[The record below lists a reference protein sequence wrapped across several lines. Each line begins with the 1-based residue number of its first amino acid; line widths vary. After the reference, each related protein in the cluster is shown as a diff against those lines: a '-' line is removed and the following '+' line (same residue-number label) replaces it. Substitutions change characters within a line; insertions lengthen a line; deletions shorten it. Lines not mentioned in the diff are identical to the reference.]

1 MSLNYIEAANGIVY
15 MYAVAL
21 PCIPELKFI
30 LTGTTTNRTSRIYLK
45 TIILLCISSHKIPTT
60 IKKDEKQ
67 FTLAT
72 RELI

>member
-1 MSLNYIEAANGIVY
+1 MSLNYIEAANGIIY
-15 MYAVAL
+15 MYTAAL

-45 TIILLCISSHKIPTT
+45 IIIPLCISSHTILKT

-67 FTLAT
+67 FT
-72 RELI
+72 